1 MKKNLLFFLVF
12 IVGSNLFSQP
22 VVKIFAFEQE
32 NMPGT
37 KPAGITDENGKAVKK
52 AAAKKKY
59 FIFLSY
65 KQTYNVMPV
74 QMFIKDRAFSIQS
87 ITIRKTPVEY
97 TNKTVINNPEKTIL
111 VPASKDKV
119 LQINVAEMQR
129 QEKTPESVKRVADKN
144 DVVIGYVWNK
154 RKYFA
159 TLQKIKTL
167 EPVANE

>member
-1 MKKNLLFFLVF
+1 MKKILLFFLVF
-12 IVGSNLFSQP
+12 IIGSSLYSQP

-37 KPAGITDENGKAVKK
+37 KPAGVTDENGKVVKK

-59 FIFLSY
+59 FVFLSH
-65 KQTYNVMPV
+65 KNQYNVMPV
-74 QMFIKDRAFSIQS
+74 QVFIKGRAFSIQT

-119 LQINVAEMQR
+119 LEINIVEIPQ
-129 QEKTPESVKRVADKN
+129 QEKAPESVKRLAHKN
-144 DVVIGYVWNK
+144 DVVIGYMWNK

-167 EPVANE
+167 EPLANE